1 MSSSTSKPAQTLI
14 DLSSAMFIKCATAL
28 RQSAQLE
35 VSRGRDKFN
44 AEKKEASL
52 LAGRDIFELT
62 RKMYAFS
69 LINAKSG
76 LKDAANA
83 VSTNEGILSKKEMKR
98 LEASQKARRN
108 SGSKPPYIVVKRE
121 RKSKSRPICY
131 LCQKVLQIRFKF
143 HD

>member
-14 DLSSAMFIKCATAL
+14 DLSSAMFIKSATSL
-28 RQSAQLE
+28 RQNSQLE

-52 LAGRDIFELT
+52 LAGRDMYELA

-76 LKDAANA
+76 LRDAANA
-83 VSTNEGILSKKEMKR
+83 VSTNEGI
-98 LEASQKARRN
+98 
-108 SGSKPPYIVVKRE
+108 
-121 RKSKSRPICY
+121 
-131 LCQKVLQIRFKF
+131 
-143 HD
+143 

>member
-1 MSSSTSKPAQTLI
+1 
-14 DLSSAMFIKCATAL
+14 MFIKSATSL
-28 RQSAQLE
+28 RQNSQLE

-52 LAGRDIFELT
+52 LAGRDMYELA

-76 LKDAANA
+76 LRDAANA
-83 VSTNEGILSKKEMKR
+83 VSTNEGILNKKELKR

-108 SGSKPPYIVVKRE
+108 SGSKPSYVVVKRE
-121 RKSKSRPICY
+121 KKSKSTSGGRIDKSRSICFN
-131 LCQKVLQIRFKF
+131 CQKVLKIKFEF